1 MKQNKLI
8 APHPRPTAGFAQP
21 SGSGGAKRGFAKPR
35 LRPLPGAGL
44 LMKPL
49 RSRTASI
56 AGASLRIVGSLRS
69 IAICLLASL
78 VSTAALA
85 GVKIEHWMA
94 PTGAKVY
101 FVETR
106 VIPILDVQIDF
117 AAGGAFVPA
126 AKSGLAGLTRS
137 LLEAGA
143 GDMDEEKISGRLVDL
158 GARLGGGADS
168 DRASVSLRTLSS
180 KGEREGALDLMR
192 TVLSAP
198 TFPQAVLERE
208 KSRTIA
214 GIRESETR
222 PDAIAGKRFA
232 AAIYPGHPYG
242 VSPTVESVG
251 AITRE
256 DLVAFH
262 RGHYGA
268 KGAVVSIIGDVSRA
282 EAEAIALRLTE
293 GLPAGG
299 GALVPPPVKKPQR
312 EVVKVPHP
320 AAQSHVH
327 VGLPAISRS
336 DPDYFPLLVGNYTLG
351 GGGFVSRLMKE
362 VREKRGYAYSV
373 YSYFA
378 PRKLE
383 GPFEIGLQTKREQA
397 DAALKV
403 VDQVLTDYIAN
414 GPTPQELAAAKKNM
428 VDGLALRMDSN
439 AKLLGYLSA
448 IGFYG
453 LPLTYLDDFPGKVK
467 AVTAEQVKGA
477 FARHVKAENL
487 VTVVVATD

>member
-1 MKQNKLI
+1 MKQSKFLI
-8 APHPRPTAGFAQP
+8 GI
-21 SGSGGAKRGFAKPR
+21 
-35 LRPLPGAGL
+35 L
-44 LMKPL
+44 L
-49 RSRTASI
+49 S
-56 AGASLRIVGSLRS
+56 
-69 IAICLLASL
+69 CLASSL
-78 VSTAALA
+78 ALA
-85 GVKIEHWMA
+85 GVKIENWVA
-94 PTGAKVY
+94 PSGARVY

-106 VIPILDVQIDF
+106 VLPILDVQIDF

-126 AKSGLAGLTRS
+126 AKAGLAGLTRG

-143 GDMDEEKISGRLVDL
+143 GDLDEEKIAGRLVDIA
-158 GARLGGGADS
+158 ARIGGGADS
-168 DRASVSLRTLSS
+168 DRASVSLRTLSAS
-180 KGEREGALDLMR
+180 KQREAALDLMR
-192 TVLSAP
+192 AVLSAP
-198 TFPQAVLERE
+198 TFPQSVLERE
-208 KSRTIA
+208 KARSIA
-214 GIRESETR
+214 SIREAETR

-242 VSPTVESVG
+242 ISPSVESVS

-262 RGHYGA
+262 RQHYGA
-268 KGAVVSIIGDVSRA
+268 KGAIVSIIGDVSRA
-282 EAEAIALRLTE
+282 EAESIAQRLTE
-293 GLPAGG
+293 ALPPGG

-312 EVVKVPHP
+312 ATIKVDHP

-327 VGLPAISRS
+327 VGLPAISRG

-373 YSYFA
+373 HSYFA

-383 GPFEIGLQTKREQA
+383 GPFEIGLQTRRDQVQ
-397 DAALKV
+397 DALKV
-403 VDQVLTDYIAN
+403 VDEVLTEFMAR
-414 GPTPQELAAAKKNM
+414 GPTAKELAAAKKNM

-453 LPLTYLDDFPGKVK
+453 LPLTYLDEFPAKVN
-467 AVTAEQVKGA
+467 AVTIEQVKSA

-487 VTVVVATD
+487 VTVVVAAD